1 MKGWKK
7 KFDSGGEEAL
17 TARRRHYKQPLI
29 VNQRCAADGS
39 PPSLSGDCSFCF
51 SSLHSVVID
60 HLRPSIQALFLVF
73 IHFRST
79 QHNFHPSY
87 LCRNTHAHTFS
98 VLLFI
103 YCPCLSSLNC
113 LVPPLVTCLAGFQ
126 AHPTC
131 GSLNSQ
137 NHSQQTTQTNH
148 INIYI
153 YTYIDPKRIY
163 KKKKGPPA
171 QKIRE
176 AAQNDYLSKKKKK
189 NA

>member
-1 MKGWKK
+1 M
-7 KFDSGGEEAL
+7 DL
-17 TARRRHYKQPLI
+17 LRL
-29 VNQRCAADGS
+29 
-39 PPSLSGDCSFCF
+39 SLETV
-51 SSLHSVVID
+51 LSVFRASTPAHTID

-98 VLLFI
+98 VRLFI
-103 YCPCLSSLNC
+103 YCPCLPSLNC

-137 NHSQQTTQTNH
+137 NHSQHITQTNH
-148 INIYI
+148 INIYL
-153 YTYIDPKRIY
+153 YTYIDPKWIY
-163 KKKKGPPA
+163 KKKKRSSSPKN
-171 QKIRE
+171 QRSSTEWLFI
-176 AAQNDYLSKKKKK
+176 KK
-189 NA
+189 NAWIFRQQNIYPSV

>member
-1 MKGWKK
+1 MDLLRLSLETVLSV
-7 KFDSGGEEAL
+7 FRAS
-17 TARRRHYKQPLI
+17 TPART
-29 VNQRCAADGS
+29 
-39 PPSLSGDCSFCF
+39 
-51 SSLHSVVID
+51 ID

-73 IHFRST
+73 IHFRSA

-98 VLLFI
+98 VRLFI

-113 LVPPLVTCLAGFQ
+113 LVPPLVTCLAGLQ

-153 YTYIDPKRIY
+153 YTYIDPKQIY
-163 KKKKGPPA
+163 IKKNGLPA

-176 AAQNDYLSKKKKK
+176 AAQNDYLSTKK
-189 NA
+189 NAWIFRQQNIYPSV